1 MSLPPL
7 AGVRDLEYRVG
18 REFSDN
24 ELPRATAVLEDASSL
39 IRDVAGRDWV
49 DEDGAL
55 SGVPSSIRSTCLKVA
70 ERSIRNPGGYSSESA
85 GDYTYQRNSAAD
97 GVYLTERE
105 EAIIRRAIGRSGLW
119 TQPVERG
126 DTFAANT
133 IWLEDNLGHELL
145 PLDVYYEQ

>member
-7 AGVRDLEYRVG
+7 AGVRDLEYRLG
-18 REFSDN
+18 RAFRDE
-24 ELPRATAVLEDASSL
+24 ELPRAMAVLEDASAL

-49 DEDGAL
+49 VDGAL
-55 SGVPSSIRSTCLKVA
+55 TALPSTIRSTCLKVA